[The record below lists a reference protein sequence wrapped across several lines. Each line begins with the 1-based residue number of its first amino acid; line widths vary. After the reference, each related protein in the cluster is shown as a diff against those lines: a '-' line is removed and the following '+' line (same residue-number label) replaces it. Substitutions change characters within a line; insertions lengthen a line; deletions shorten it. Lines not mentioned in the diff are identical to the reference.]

1 MYKPMTLR
9 WREYGGHSA
18 DTADMS
24 DNLNDAIVKA
34 LPAPERGNK
43 IHYFGGAVLQGIP
56 APKGFGVRVTGGGA
70 KAFVLNYRFRGRECR
85 YTIGQHPTW
94 TAVKA
99 VREARE
105 LRQRIDKGENP
116 LDDRAPAP
124 PVETPKTVADV
135 IEDFVRRHVS
145 TLRTAKSVESA
156 LRRLVVPAIGSIPI
170 YDLRRRHIAAMLDT
184 IEERNGPVQA
194 SRVVA
199 YVNKAFN
206 WWATRDDEFTTP
218 MIRGMA
224 RSRAAERA
232 RDRVLTDEEL
242 RSIWAQLNAA
252 GTFGAMAKALLLT
265 GQRRGEVA
273 GMRRSEI
280 DPEGVW
286 TIPAARYKTKRAHAV
301 PLSAAALAVVA
312 AQPEGDVVFASTFG
326 SPFTGHD
333 KPKKALDKASGTS
346 GWTLHDLR
354 RTAKTL
360 MQRAGVRPDIS
371 ERVLGHA
378 MGAIEGT
385 YDRHSYID
393 EKRDA
398 LEKLAAMVERILH
411 RAAANVVALRG

>member
-1 MYKPMTLR
+1 
-9 WREYGGHSA
+9 
-18 DTADMS
+18 MS
-24 DNLNDAIVKA
+24 NLNDEIVKM
-34 LPAPERGNK
+34 LPTPAKGNK
-43 IHYFGGAVLQGIP
+43 IHYFAGAVLQGIP
-56 APKGFGVRVTGGGA
+56 APKGFGVRVTAAGA
-70 KAFVLNYRFRGRECR
+70 RSFVINYQLRGREYR

-94 TAVKA
+94 TALKA
-99 VREARE
+99 VREARG

-116 LDDRAPAP
+116 LADRAAPAA
-124 PVETPKTVADV
+124 VEAPKTVAEV
-135 IEDFVRRHVS
+135 VEDFIKRHVS
-145 TLRTAKSVESA
+145 TLRTAKKVESA
-156 LRRLVVPAIGSIPI
+156 LRRQVVPAIGALPL

-199 YVNKAFN
+199 YITKCFN

-232 RDRVLTDEEL
+232 RDRVLTDDEIRL
-242 RSIWAQLNAA
+242 LWAQLDAS
-252 GTFGAMAKALLLT
+252 GTFGALVKVLLLT

-280 DPEGVW
+280 NPDGVW

-301 PLSAAALAVVA
+301 PLSATAQTVIE
-312 AQPEGDVVFASTFG
+312 AQPKGDVVFASAIGTAFSG
-326 SPFTGHD
+326 YD
-333 KPKKALDKASGTS
+333 KPKKALEKASGTS
-346 GWTLHDLR
+346 CWTLHDLR

-378 MGAIEGT
+378 LGAIEGT
-385 YDRHSYID
+385 YDRHSYLD

-398 LEKLAAMVERILH
+398 LGKLAAMVERILNPA
-411 RAAANVVALRG
+411 RAEVVSLGDRRQEVRA